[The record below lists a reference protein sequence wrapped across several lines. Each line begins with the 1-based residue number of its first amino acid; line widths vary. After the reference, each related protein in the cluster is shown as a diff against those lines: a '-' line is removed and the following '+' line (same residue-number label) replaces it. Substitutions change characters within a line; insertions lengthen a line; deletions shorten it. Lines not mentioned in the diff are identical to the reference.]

1 MSTMFNEFELSA
13 MAYPNGRIAV
23 LLAQYPHHT
32 EEERD
37 ELVSFAMSASPEE
50 MRNLRS
56 IPALRG
62 KLDRLMRDQPDH
74 PTARAQQSWWIA
86 AAAAVA
92 GMIALWLL

>member
-23 LLAQYPHHT
+23 LLAQYPDHT
-32 EEERD
+32 QEEHD

-62 KLDRLMRDQPDH
+62 KLDRLLRDQPGH
-74 PTARAQQSWWIA
+74 SGTGARQSWWIA
-86 AAAAVA
+86 AAAAAA
-92 GMIALWLL
+92 GLIVFWLL